1 MSSGDVTRARAN
13 SAVRAP
19 ARRLRGLGM
28 ERMSSPVRFG
38 SNAKAATLSEKEL
51 SSLRVADEDGVHFPF
66 AGVAPPPA
74 SPLSPSPAATPRVPL
89 RPGRGG
95 SDPSVPPVS
104 QRSLDSPLGL
114 ACRPRSPWGRFDPYD
129 SPEDRDKEYVGFAT
143 LPNQVHRKAAK
154 KGFTF
159 TLMVA
164 GESGLGK
171 STLIDSLFLADL
183 YKDRKIPAAEE
194 RIRQT
199 VSTVKRTVSIEEK
212 GVKLRLSVVDTP
224 GFGDAVDNTRSW
236 KHLEDY
242 VERQFDQF
250 FRDESGLD
258 RRNIRDNRVHCCLYF
273 ISPHG
278 HGLRPLDV
286 ECLRALHDKVNVV
299 PVLAKADSLTQVE
312 VRRKKSKVREELR
325 RFGINIYPFAGCDSD
340 DDDDFKRRDRLLK
353 DSVPFAVIGSGV
365 LAESRGRRVKG
376 RTYPWG
382 VAEVESPAHS
392 DFLLLRDMLVRTH
405 MQDLKDVTRES
416 HYENYR
422 ACCIRNMTR
431 MVARDPERSL
441 RAKCGE
447 ESDADV
453 PLPLAAFDADKDRL
467 TSEKDQERSSTWW
480 SRRRAAAQHKAPFA
494 IRRARKSAIGIASQ
508 SSSYTGL
515 RNAEAE
521 EEYSAT
527 GREPQKTKGLF
538 AFCFLLLASFSVQR
552 SKNGKSL
559 CCFAFAQ
566 CAVTVI
572 KRLGVFARTKAQK
585 HKSMPLQPR
594 SCQQQTCDVSHVCS
608 QSKYVF
614 FFPSSNCP
622 DATKWQKALI
632 ELLDS
637 RQRSSSAPGWRQSNT
652 FIFDR
657 ALA

>member
-1 MSSGDVTRARAN
+1 MHTNSCNFVRKGEAGLSGDKASRVTRTDG
-13 SAVRAP
+13 SKE
-19 ARRLRGLGM
+19 ARRRPLACGGEMREELGRGGIPTSRLHAPPGK
-28 ERMSSPVRFG
+28 ERTDGQSTIRSGRDC
-38 SNAKAATLSEKEL
+38 AKL

-431 MVARDPERSL
+431 MVARDPEL
-441 RAKCGE
+441 C
-447 ESDADV
+447 V
-453 PLPLAAFDADKDRL
+453 PSVEKKATR
-467 TSEKDQERSSTWW
+467 TSRCRWPPSTRTRIDSPRRKTRSSGG
-480 SRRRAAAQHKAPFA
+480 RRGRRCGAAACEA
-494 IRRARKSAIGIASQ
+494 ASTTT
-508 SSSYTGL
+508 SVSVGF
-515 RNAEAE
+515 
-521 EEYSAT
+521 
-527 GREPQKTKGLF
+527 LF
-538 AFCFLLLASFSVQR
+538 ADASACLMRCFVIH
-552 SKNGKSL
+552 
-559 CCFAFAQ
+559 CHCFYCHLVANDNQ
-566 CAVTVI
+566 
-572 KRLGVFARTKAQK
+572 
-585 HKSMPLQPR
+585 
-594 SCQQQTCDVSHVCS
+594 
-608 QSKYVF
+608 
-614 FFPSSNCP
+614 
-622 DATKWQKALI
+622 AL
-632 ELLDS
+632 
-637 RQRSSSAPGWRQSNT
+637 
-652 FIFDR
+652 F
-657 ALA
+657 